1 MRRVQEGGICCIW
14 ERSGWQVIAHRH
26 VDKRGGFAAAASTTF
41 ANGQNCTNTA
51 RNPKKTARHS
61 TDLEQ
66 MYRPHFHPSKMYTLV
81 HYLMY
86 LILWY
91 IICQVLYLAP
101 PAVPTSPPSS
111 AQTSIVTSTALGTPL
126 VGKRPD
132 CAQRRCDAS
141 ASARRHRREHRSG
154 PESGTSPRPRAAA
167 RGPDTASGRNCAP
180 CEATCRALPKPL

>member
-1 MRRVQEGGICCIW
+1 MCR
-14 ERSGWQVIAHRH
+14 
-26 VDKRGGFAAAASTTF
+26 KAASVAF
-41 ANGQNCTNTA
+41 GRGRDGKLLRIGMSTNAVGLQPPRRRRRSRTA
-51 RNPKKTARHS
+51 KTAPTRRATGKKPARHS

>member
-1 MRRVQEGGICCIW
+1 MHLGEVGMASYCASACRQTRWVCSRRGVDDVR
-14 ERSGWQVIAHRH
+14 ERPKLHQHGAQ
-26 VDKRGGFAAAASTTF
+26 
-41 ANGQNCTNTA
+41 
-51 RNPKKTARHS
+51 PKKTARHS